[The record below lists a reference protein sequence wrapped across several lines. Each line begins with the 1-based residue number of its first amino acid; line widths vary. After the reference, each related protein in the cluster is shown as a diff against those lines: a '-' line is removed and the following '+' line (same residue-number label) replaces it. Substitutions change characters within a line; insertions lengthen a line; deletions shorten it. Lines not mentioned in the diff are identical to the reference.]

1 MQVYYLAGF
10 YFIMEHLFLT
20 ILAITL
26 PVTVGVVVSA
36 KILLNRPKTADKYR
50 SKLDRSR
57 ELYIEELEADLK
69 DTKNAMN
76 SRERG
81 PKIEG
86 ELGDLQNLL
95 PELLG
100 SFDNFAPKW
109 LKPFLRNKE
118 IQSVIIEKVK
128 NDPEKFVGLF
138 SKIIGKKSKDGEVS
152 KDGGPS
158 DSL

>member
-1 MQVYYLAGF
+1 MALD
-10 YFIMEHLFLT
+10 FLT

-26 PVTVGVVVSA
+26 PVVFG
-36 KILLNRPKTADKYR
+36 LLVLSNLVLKRPKSADKYR

-57 ELYIEELEADLK
+57 EDYIEELEAEVK
-69 DTKNAMN
+69 DAKNTLN

-81 PKIEG
+81 PRVEGSMG
-86 ELGDLQNLL
+86 ELENLL
-95 PELLG
+95 PELVG

-128 NDPEKFVGLF
+128 NDPEKFAGYF
-138 SKIIGKKSKDGEVS
+138 SKLVGKKKDDTNTNEKG
-152 KDGGPS
+152 